1 MIYIGIDPGKSG
13 GIAAIIDGKA
23 MAWAYDDAVL
33 KNVLRTSGGEGTMCF
48 VEKVSAM
55 PKQGVTSMFN
65 FGKSFGYIL
74 GMLEYTETPYQ
85 LIPPQKWKKAYS
97 LDGDKAHSIAAC
109 KRLFPEISLLRTERC
124 SKEHDGMAEAL
135 LIAEYCRRIT
145 GKG

>member
-55 PKQGVTSMFN
+55 PKQGVT
-65 FGKSFGYIL
+65 
-74 GMLEYTETPYQ
+74 
-85 LIPPQKWKKAYS
+85 
-97 LDGDKAHSIAAC
+97 
-109 KRLFPEISLLRTERC
+109 
-124 SKEHDGMAEAL
+124 
-135 LIAEYCRRIT
+135 
-145 GKG
+145 